1 MLHAVS
7 LKILVFIVVLIVSL
21 GWLCRQAAPRTDYEK
36 KIELLELMESM
47 NKEYSSFN
55 RQKAITGLCA
65 DAADQSLCIRRLE
78 VR

>member
-36 KIELLELMESM
+36 KIELLELLDSM
-47 NKEYSSFN
+47 NNEHGSFD
-55 RQKAITGLCA
+55 RRKAIMSLCA
-65 DAADQSLCIRRLE
+65 DAADQGVCIRRLE
-78 VR
+78 D